1 MTTEEDTI
9 EEEVKMRIVDSE
21 IAMYKNT
28 RYQLEVRHRI
38 NKKLGN
44 SEEQLKALEKE
55 LENVEKALDELKK
68 IKKDLL
74 VNK

>member
-1 MTTEEDTI
+1 MSIEEDTI
-9 EEEVKMRIVDSE
+9 EEKVKMNIVDSE

-44 SEEQLKALEKE
+44 AEEQLTALEKE
-55 LENVEKALDELKK
+55 LENVEKALDELKE
-68 IKKDLL
+68 IKKEFT
-74 VNK
+74 KK

>member
-1 MTTEEDTI
+1 MSIEEETI
-9 EEEVKMRIVDSE
+9 EEEVKMKIVDSE

-28 RYQLEVRHRI
+28 RYQLEIRHRI

-55 LENVEKALDELKK
+55 LENVEKALDELKQ
-68 IKKDLL
+68 IKAEFTK
-74 VNK
+74 K